1 MPPTARAPAAH
12 LPGLDLLRAAAIVAV
27 MLCHADSFD
36 LLSDGDVAGDYGWM
50 GVDLFFAL
58 SGFLIAG
65 QLLRPWTRGARP
77 DYPRFFARRLFRT
90 VPAYLVVVAIYFAF
104 PALQD
109 RPHIAP
115 LWKFLTFTQNIGLTP
130 GTALSHGWSL
140 SVEEQFYLVFPVV
153 IALLAPRAT
162 PRRVVAAIA
171 AVVVLGI
178 ALRGW
183 LWLHYVA
190 APPFDIAARPQHGGA
205 YMTLIYYPTWTRL
218 DGLLGGVCAALVSNF
233 RPAWWSVL
241 TARPNLCLAAGIT
254 GVGAAA
260 LMFGGEIGGFFAA
273 TLGFPL
279 LALSMA
285 LLVIA
290 GAGRTSLIGRW
301 PVPGASALAA
311 GAYSLYLSH
320 KIVFRLVADAS
331 KAWPPAAQALALP
344 VALAGALALGAALY
358 WLVERPFL
366 KLRDRFREPARPV
379 VLSEA
384 APTAAAAIGP

>member
-27 MLCHADSFD
+27 MLCHADGFD
-36 LLSDGDVAGDYGWM
+36 LLSDHGIAGDYGWM
-50 GVDLFFAL
+50 GVDLFFGL

-65 QLLRPWTRGARP
+65 QLLRPWTRGQRP

-109 RPHIAP
+109 RPQIAP

-171 AVVVLGI
+171 AVVVFGI

-183 LWLHYVA
+183 LWLQYVA
-190 APPFDIAARPQHGGA
+190 ATPFDIAAKPQHGGA
-205 YMTLIYYPTWTRL
+205 YMTLIYYPTWSRL

-241 TARPNLCLAAGIT
+241 MARANLCLAVGLA
-254 GVGAAA
+254 GVGVAA

-273 TLGFPL
+273 TLGLPL
-279 LALSMA
+279 LAASMA

-301 PVPGASALAA
+301 SVPGAGALAA

-320 KIVFRLVADAS
+320 KIVFHLVSEAS
-331 KAWPPAAQALALP
+331 KTWPAPAQVLGFP
-344 VALAGALALGAALY
+344 VALAGALAVGAALY

-366 KLRDRFREPARPV
+366 KLRDRFREPPRTTAAGV
-379 VLSEA
+379 AA
-384 APTAAAAIGP
+384 APAVSAP